1 MLCALLLKILKWRVQ
16 QVEKQNLRR
25 EERKPGECGRGMR
38 GGVRIEED
46 GVDME
51 EEVQGEHEQVYHD
64 ERAKRN
70 AFQTT
75 MFTHPYA
82 IVAPITVPHRSPAVR
97 GRRVNMKWC
106 EVMSWFWILGYV
118 LRSAIW

>member
-1 MLCALLLKILKWRVQ
+1 
-16 QVEKQNLRR
+16 
-25 EERKPGECGRGMR
+25 MR

-70 AFQTT
+70 PFQTT
-75 MFTHPYA
+75 MFTRPYA
-82 IVAPITVPHRSPAVR
+82 IVAPIMVPHRRPTVR
-97 GRRVNMKWC
+97 SSQVT
-106 EVMSWFWILGYV
+106 VS
-118 LRSAIW
+118 

>member
-1 MLCALLLKILKWRVQ
+1 LYVKKH
-16 QVEKQNLRR
+16 LRR

-75 MFTHPYA
+75 MFTRPYA
-82 IVAPITVPHRSPAVR
+82 IVAPIMVPHRRPTDRGKRVVKSPSR
-97 GRRVNMKWC
+97 K
-106 EVMSWFWILGYV
+106 EIHKEK
-118 LRSAIW
+118 